1 MTEELGPT
9 WSEGGLQESAS
20 EGPAEPESEAEVA
33 AAAAR
38 SEAESSSL
46 SRRTTSYIGA
56 HLGRVSGRLQ
66 ALESRV
72 AALASA
78 QARELVHLRQRLEQL
93 EARDR
98 RVAESLPWALAALGS
113 LVLALYILHFL
124 CHDVLMW

>member
-1 MTEELGPT
+1 M
-9 WSEGGLQESAS
+9 
-20 EGPAEPESEAEVA
+20 
-33 AAAAR
+33 
-38 SEAESSSL
+38 
-46 SRRTTSYIGA
+46 
-56 HLGRVSGRLQ
+56 Q